1 MVESVMELDQLRYFL
16 KIAELGTFTR
26 AAEELKVTQPALSR
40 SIAKLEEE
48 IGRPVFERQ
57 TRKVVLTDAGRL
69 LQARA
74 EQVLALVD
82 YTLAEMTDD
91 GRTGRIRV
99 GAIPTIAPYF
109 LPAVLRMFRDRH
121 PQATVVVY
129 EETTDKLLHN
139 CHQGEIDVALLAAP
153 IPKQYL
159 QVEPLFSEELLLVL
173 PPDHALVEKK
183 QVTAADVQAC
193 PFVLLDETHCLS
205 DTIVSFC
212 RQRSF
217 QPLSVERASQ
227 LATVEELVS
236 LGHGVS
242 LIPQMARDVDR
253 SDRRAYRSLA
263 GPKPTR
269 QVVMAWNPY
278 RFQSRVLERFKECV
292 RNQAEKRRK

>member
-1 MVESVMELDQLRYFL
+1 MELSQLRYFL
-16 KIAELGTFTR
+16 KIAALGTFTR
-26 AAEELKVTQPALSR
+26 AAEELNVTQPALSR

-57 TRKVVLTDAGRL
+57 TRSVVLTDAGRL
-69 LQARA
+69 LQTRA

-82 YTLAEMTDD
+82 DTLAEMTDD

-109 LPAVLRMFRDRH
+109 LPTILRAFRDRH
-121 PQATVVVY
+121 PQATVIVY
-129 EETTDKLLHN
+129 EETTDKLLHR
-139 CHQGEIDVALLAAP
+139 CLQGEVDIALVAAP

-173 PPDHALVEKK
+173 PQDHALAEKK
-183 QVTAADVQAC
+183 QITAADVQAC

-205 DTIVSFC
+205 DAVVSYC

-217 QPLSVERASQ
+217 QPVSVERASQ
-227 LATVEELVS
+227 LTTVAELVA

-242 LIPQMARDVDR
+242 LIPQMARDLDH
-253 SDRRAYRSLA
+253 DERRVYRALA
-263 GPKPTR
+263 GAKPMR
-269 QVVMAWNPY
+269 QIVLAWNPY
-278 RFQSRVLERFKECV
+278 RFQSKVLEHFKTTV
-292 RNQAEKRRK
+292 RKLGQPTTKSKR